1 MGRIAKSVFM
11 FNLKGELVATDT
23 VTKLGKKYK
32 LSNTVIK
39 SAIRRESIV
48 SAKYY
53 FSKKEDFVPPLKK
66 NNHNP
71 LHYKTKDYYKNK
83 LRIEAEKAKKRLEKK
98 LKKQSK

>member
-1 MGRIAKSVFM
+1 MGRIAKIIYVF
-11 FNLKGELVATDT
+11 NIKGELIDTDT
-23 VTKLGKKYK
+23 VTKLAKNYK

-53 FSKKEDFVPPLKK
+53 FSKKEDFEIPIKK

-71 LHYKTKDYYKNK
+71 LFYKTKDYYKNK
-83 LRIEAEKAKKRLEKK
+83 LRIEAEKSKKKLVNK
-98 LKKQSK
+98 LKK

>member
-1 MGRIAKSVFM
+1 MGRTAKSIFM

-23 VTKLGKKYK
+23 VTKLEKKYK
-32 LSNTVIK
+32 ISKHLIK
-39 SAIRRESIV
+39 SALRRESIV

-98 LKKQSK
+98 LKKQNK